1 MKAYT
6 LFFNITLEP
15 DSFLKNS
22 MTPAPVDI
30 SLLRLKISIDN
41 GLLKYFK
48 GKDAS
53 EIEVTFSNYPMPF
66 DRFLS
71 GFNIISLAG
80 TLFFFFIPMV
90 TFIIIL
96 IKVTKEKELQIRL
109 VSY

>member
-22 MTPAPVDI
+22 ITPAHVDL
-30 SLLRLKISIDN
+30 SLLRLKVSIDN
-41 GLLKYFK
+41 GLMKYFK
-48 GKDAS
+48 GKAAPK
-53 EIEVTFSNYPMPF
+53 IEVTFSNYPMPF

-71 GFNIISLAG
+71 GFNMISLAG
-80 TLFFFFIPMV
+80 TLFFFFTPMA
-90 TFIIIL
+90 TFIAVL
-96 IKVTKEKELQIRL
+96 IKMAEEKELKVRH

>member
-22 MTPAPVDI
+22 MTPANVDV

-41 GLLKYFK
+41 GLMKYLK
-48 GKDAS
+48 GKDAP
-53 EIEVTFSNYPMPF
+53 EINVTFSNYPMPF

-71 GFNIISLAG
+71 GFNMISLAG
-80 TLFFFFIPMV
+80 TLFFFFTPMAI
-90 TFIIIL
+90 FIIIL
-96 IKVTKEKELQIRL
+96 IKITREKELKIRH